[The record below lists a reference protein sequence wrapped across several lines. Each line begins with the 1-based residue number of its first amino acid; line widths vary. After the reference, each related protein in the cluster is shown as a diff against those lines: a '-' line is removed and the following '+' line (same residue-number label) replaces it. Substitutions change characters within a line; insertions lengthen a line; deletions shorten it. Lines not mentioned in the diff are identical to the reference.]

1 MPVSSRGHR
10 KQILLFLLAVILP
23 SLILVVFAL
32 RMISQER
39 ELAQKRMVDER
50 HRLAGE
56 IGQHVLVRLEK
67 IKLQESSSAANWTQ
81 LSAKRDYVNSE
92 VVLIG
97 LVEGDRLLLPWEQN
111 KKNEEFRQLLSSSD
125 FARKIRNAEK
135 EEFAKK
141 DFLRASELYRR
152 TMNAAQEP
160 VQRGYARLLL
170 ARALAKAGRNKEA
183 LSHYRRILILPSRVT
198 DEYGIPLSLYA
209 AGLLLD
215 SGVEHG
221 EVLECIRT
229 ELEAKSWLS
238 PAEFYM
244 LQEVVEKLIET
255 APEQPIK
262 DTGKDYQRM
271 INENILR
278 LEQAL
283 ELQGDFQKIAFAAMQ
298 GDEVQRDEP
307 VWISYGEIPWL
318 VSLAP
323 PLAASK
329 PLLFVVHARDILA
342 SLRQDSG
349 FSETFPGGFN
359 LIMGEGS
366 EGESLGPNFRGLKIA
381 FAESEDKALSKQWS
395 FQRSFYLLALLLV
408 LSVTLFG
415 AYLLWRDVRRDVRMA
430 EMRSQFVSSVSHELK
445 TPLTA
450 IRMFAETLRLGRSK
464 NLKTQKEYLDTIVS
478 ESQRLT
484 RLLNNVLDFSKIE
497 QGKRIYRLE
506 PTSLSEIIQAA
517 ARAMKYPLSQQGFE
531 LNVLTE
537 EDLPD
542 VRVDKDA
549 LEQAILNLLNNA
561 MKYSGESHEID
572 LRLERKDD
580 QALIQVID
588 RGVGIDPREQT
599 RIFEKFYRVPMP
611 ENERIVGTGLGL
623 TLVSHIVKAHGG
635 NIEVESAPGKGS
647 TFSIY
652 LPLGS
657 KQ

>member
-1 MPVSSRGHR
+1 MVMKSRGHR

-23 SLILVVFAL
+23 SLVLVVFTL
-32 RMISQER
+32 RMISQEK
-39 ELAQKRMVDER
+39 ELAQKRAVDER
-50 HRLAGE
+50 RRLASE
-56 IGQHVLVRLEK
+56 IGQHLLVRLEK
-67 IKLQESSSAANWTQ
+67 IKLQESSAAANWIQ
-81 LSAKRDYVNSE
+81 LSAKCDYVNPE

-97 LVEGDRLLLPWEQN
+97 LVERDRLLLPWEENQ
-111 KKNEEFRQLLSSSD
+111 KSEEFRRALSSSN
-125 FARKIRNAEK
+125 FSRRIQLAEK

-141 DFLRASELYRR
+141 DFLRAAELYRQ
-152 TMNAAQEP
+152 TVKTAQEP

-170 ARALAKAGRNKEA
+170 ARALAKMGRKKEA
-183 LSHYRRILILPSRVT
+183 LSHYRGILDLPSRVT

-209 AGLLLD
+209 AGRLLD
-215 SGVEHG
+215 AGVGYG

-229 ELEAKSWLS
+229 ELGAKRWLS

-244 LQEVVEKLIET
+244 LQELIERLVNT
-255 APEQPIK
+255 ASEESTQ
-262 DTGKDYQRM
+262 DTANDYQRI
-271 INENILR
+271 INEHIR
-278 LEQAL
+278 KLEQAL
-283 ELQGDFQKIAFAAMQ
+283 ELQGDFQKIAFASKQEDQ
-298 GDEVQRDEP
+298 GRRGES

-323 PLAASK
+323 PLAGSK
-329 PLLFVVHARDILA
+329 PLLFVVDTQDIHA
-342 SLRQDSG
+342 SLRRDSG
-349 FSETFPGGFN
+349 FSETFPGEFHF
-359 LIMGEGS
+359 ITRERS
-366 EGESLGPNFRGLKIA
+366 EGESLVPNFRGLKIA
-381 FAESEDKALSKQWS
+381 FAESDDTALSKPWS

-464 NLKTQKEYLDTIVS
+464 NLKTQAEYLDTIVS

-497 QGKRIYRLE
+497 QGQRIYRLQ
-506 PTSLSEIIQAA
+506 PTSLSEIIQASV
-517 ARAMKYPLSQQGFE
+517 RAMRYPLSQKGFE
-531 LNVLTE
+531 LNVHIE
-537 EDLPD
+537 EGLPD

-580 QALIQVID
+580 QALIQVTD
-588 RGVGIDPREQT
+588 RGVGIDSREQK
-599 RIFEKFYRVPMP
+599 RIFEKFYRVPML

-623 TLVSHIVKAHGG
+623 TLVSHIVKAQGG

-652 LPLGS
+652 LPLES

>member
-1 MPVSSRGHR
+1 MAVSSRSHR

-23 SLILVVFAL
+23 SVVLVVFTL

-39 ELAQKRMVDER
+39 ELAQKRMLDER
-50 HRLAGE
+50 RRMGSE
-56 IGQHVLVRLEK
+56 IGQHLLVRLEK
-67 IKLQESSSAANWTQ
+67 IKLQESSAAADWTQ
-81 LSAKRDYVNSE
+81 LSAKRDYVNPE
-92 VVLIG
+92 VALIG
-97 LVEGDRLLLPWEQN
+97 MVEGDRLLLPWEEN
-111 KKNEEFRQLLSSSD
+111 KKSEEFRRLLSSYD
-125 FARKIRNAEK
+125 FSRKIQLAES

-141 DFLRASELYRR
+141 DFIRAAGLYRQL
-152 TMNAAQEP
+152 MESAQESL
-160 VQRGYARLLL
+160 QRGYARLLL
-170 ARALAKAGRNKEA
+170 ARALAKSGRNKEA
-183 LSHYRRILILPSRVT
+183 LSHYRRILDLPSSVT

-215 SGVEHG
+215 EEDAHG
-221 EVLECIRT
+221 EILEYIRT
-229 ELEAKSWLS
+229 ELGAKRWLS
-238 PAEFYM
+238 PSESYM
-244 LQEVVEKLIET
+244 LQEVVEKVVKT
-255 APEQPIK
+255 APEESTQ
-262 DTGKDYQRM
+262 DTAKDYQRM
-271 INENILR
+271 INEHILK

-283 ELQGDFQKIAFAAMQ
+283 ELQGDFQKIAFASRQ
-298 GDEVQRDEP
+298 GNQGKRDEP
-307 VWISYGEIPWL
+307 IWISYGEIPWL
-318 VSLAP
+318 ASLAP
-323 PLAASK
+323 PLAGSQ
-329 PLLFVVHARDILA
+329 PLLFVVHAQDILA

-349 FSETFPGGFN
+349 FSETFPGEFH
-359 LIMGEGS
+359 LVTGERS

-381 FAESEDKALSKQWS
+381 FAESEETAFSSQWS

-450 IRMFAETLRLGRSK
+450 IRMFAETLRLGRSR
-464 NLKTQKEYLDTIVS
+464 NLKTQAEYLDTIVS

-497 QGKRIYRLE
+497 QGKRIYRPEL
-506 PTSLSEIIQAA
+506 TSLSEVIQAA

-531 LNVLTE
+531 LNVHAE

-542 VRVDKDA
+542 VRVDRDA

-561 MKYSGESHEID
+561 MKYSGESREID
-572 LRLERKDD
+572 LRLQRKDD
-580 QALIQVID
+580 QALIQVTD
-588 RGVGIDPREQT
+588 RGVGIDPREQK

-652 LPLGS
+652 LPLES

>member
-23 SLILVVFAL
+23 SLVLVVFTL

-39 ELAQKRMVDER
+39 ELAQKRMADER
-50 HRLAGE
+50 RRLASE
-56 IGQHVLVRLEK
+56 IGQHLLVRLEK
-67 IKLQESSSAANWTQ
+67 IKLQESSAAANWTQ
-81 LSAKRDYVNSE
+81 LSAQRDYVNPE

-97 LVEGDRLLLPWEQN
+97 LVQGDQLLLPWEEN
-111 KKNEEFRQLLSSSD
+111 KKSEEFRQLLSSSD
-125 FARKIRNAEK
+125 FSRKIQLAES

-141 DFLRASELYRR
+141 DFLRAAGLYRQLMK
-152 TMNAAQEP
+152 TAQEP

-183 LSHYRRILILPSRVT
+183 LSHYRSILDLPSRVT

-209 AGLLLD
+209 AGRLLD
-215 SGVEHG
+215 EENAYG
-221 EVLECIRT
+221 EILEYIRT
-229 ELEAKSWLS
+229 ELGLKRWLS
-238 PAEFYM
+238 PSESYM
-244 LQEVVEKLIET
+244 LQEVVERLVNT
-255 APEQPIK
+255 ASEESIK
-262 DTGKDYQRM
+262 DTAKDYQRI
-271 INENILR
+271 INEHIR
-278 LEQAL
+278 KLEQAL
-283 ELQGDFQKIAFAAMQ
+283 ELQGDFQKIAFAAKQENQ
-298 GDEVQRDEP
+298 GKRDEP

-323 PLAASK
+323 PLPGSQ
-329 PLLFVVHARDILA
+329 PLLFVVHAQDILA

-349 FSETFPGGFN
+349 FSETFPGEFN
-359 LIMGEGS
+359 LVTGEGS
-366 EGESLGPNFRGLKIA
+366 AGESLGPNFRGLKIA
-381 FAESEDKALSKQWS
+381 FTASEDKTLSKQWS

-450 IRMFAETLRLGRSK
+450 IRMFAETLRLGRSR
-464 NLKTQKEYLDTIVS
+464 NLKTQAEYLDTIVS

-497 QGKRIYRLE
+497 QGKRIYKPEL
-506 PTSLSEIIQAA
+506 TSLSEIIQAS

-531 LNVLTE
+531 LNVHAE
-537 EDLPD
+537 EGLPD

-561 MKYSGESHEID
+561 MKYSGESREID
-572 LRLERKDD
+572 LRLQRKDD

-635 NIEVESAPGKGS
+635 SIEVESEPGKGS